1 MKILALKIFIILNVI
16 LLIVIPSYSQ
26 NFNYH
31 SAYQS
36 NNDMAVFYPAQ
47 FKPHETLPSFIFKNK
62 IDESKKLDPTWKI
75 RPIFQKIDG
84 KNAVTIKFD
93 RPYDFYGTGEVIGSL
108 RRK

>member
-93 RPYDFYGTGEVIGSL
+93 RPV
-108 RRK
+108 